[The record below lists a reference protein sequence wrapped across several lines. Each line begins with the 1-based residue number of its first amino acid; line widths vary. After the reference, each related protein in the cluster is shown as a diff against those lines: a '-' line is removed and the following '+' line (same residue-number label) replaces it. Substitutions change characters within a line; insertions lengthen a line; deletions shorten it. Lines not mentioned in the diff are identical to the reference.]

1 MSLGRGLQLEG
12 RLRGVGGGL
21 VKCLLGRKNGFGCG
35 GRGLLRR
42 RALFAC

>member
-1 MSLGRGLQLEG
+1 MFLGRGLRLGG

-21 VKCLLGRKNGFGCG
+21 GKCLLGRGSGFGCG